1 MGQFRQLVGSGAT
14 YLNGFAQNIGISI
27 IQRSDLLTFMIDNR
41 FKHAIFGIFQ
51 HRLHTRDISLE
62 ALI

>member
-1 MGQFRQLVGSGAT
+1 MGQFRQIVGSGAT
-14 YLNGFAQNIGISI
+14 YLDGFVQKLGISI
-27 IQRSDLLTFMIDNR
+27 IQRSDRPTLLIVNS

-51 HRLHTRDISLE
+51 HRLHTRDISLK